1 MKKHLVVITIC
12 TLALANAVP
21 AMPVYAASKKPAAVY
36 SAKQRREGQKKIKD
50 AASRIKSAFKKQD
63 LNALA
68 DLCSSKR
75 MILFKFIKWLYKY
88 EEDIRK

>member
-1 MKKHLVVITIC
+1 MVSSNCIPT
-12 TLALANAVP
+12 TLKELNIIPTHEQIEEMAEK
-21 AMPVYAASKKPAAVY
+21 AADTGMVS
-36 SAKQRREGQKKIKD
+36 
-50 AASRIKSAFKKQD
+50 
-63 LNALA
+63 LA